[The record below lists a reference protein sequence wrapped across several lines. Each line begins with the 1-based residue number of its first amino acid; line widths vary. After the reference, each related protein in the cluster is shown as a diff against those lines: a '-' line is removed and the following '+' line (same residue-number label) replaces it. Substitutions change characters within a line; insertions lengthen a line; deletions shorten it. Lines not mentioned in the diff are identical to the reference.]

1 MELVFSP
8 ASSCAL
14 QSRLKLAL
22 GALTAGALVWTAG
35 PAHAVTYTFQNI
47 VDPLNPTFTQALG
60 INSAGTI
67 VGYGNATVFN
77 GFELVLPANFTR
89 QSFPGAD
96 GGTQVVGISGAG
108 TTVGFYITGGITN
121 GFAQT
126 AGTFTTVNQP
136 GTAFNQLL
144 GINQL
149 GTVAAGYS
157 SLDPAGATLQKAL
170 TVGGGPSFASPTFTD
185 INALLPANFNSQATG
200 LNNAGEVVGFYQMA
214 DGNFSA
220 FTDLGGSITSF
231 EAPGATSTQALGVN
245 DLGQIVGD
253 FVDNMGVMHGFL
265 DIGGVFSTLD
275 PNGSTATTI
284 NGINNLG
291 TVVGFY
297 VDANGNTIG
306 TVGTTVPEPASLLL
320 LGTGLL
326 GAGLLRRRAKARVK
340 KPDTSELGWEL
351 RPDRRGKRFR
361 AGFDSPSCGSRMPGL
376 NTTWEQVDDL

>member
-1 MELVFSP
+1 MKLVFSP
-8 ASSCAL
+8 ASSYAL

-35 PAHAVTYTFQNI
+35 PAHAVIYTFQNI

-67 VGYGNATVFN
+67 VGYGNAMVFN
-77 GFELVLPANFTR
+77 GFELVPPANFTR
-89 QSFPGAD
+89 QNFPGAD

-108 TTVGFYITGGITN
+108 TTVGFYITGGVTN

-200 LNNAGEVVGFYQMA
+200 VNNAGEVVGFYQMA

-231 EAPGATSTQALGVN
+231 EAPGAASTQALGVN

-265 DIGGVFSTLD
+265 DSGGVFSTLD
-275 PNGSTATTI
+275 PIGSTATTI
-284 NGINNLG
+284 NGINDLG

-306 TVGTTVPEPASLLL
+306 TAGTPVPEPASMLL

-326 GAGLLRRRAKARVK
+326 GVGLLRRRQ
-340 KPDTSELGWEL
+340 KP
-351 RPDRRGKRFR
+351 
-361 AGFDSPSCGSRMPGL
+361 
-376 NTTWEQVDDL
+376 V